1 MLKLPDR
8 KKSKKR
14 NQWLLAVFLT
24 AGLLAGCG
32 TGPAVSSTD
41 AQKTEDTK
49 SEKDGGSKES
59 TPEEQTGSGQE
70 NNAGETGESGQED
83 TDASQESGTEEKTE
97 VRREKY
103 DDCDGSGHG
112 YVEIYY
118 SDGSMETEEY

>member
-1 MLKLPDR
+1 M
-8 KKSKKR
+8 KKR
-14 NQWLLAVFLT
+14 NTWLPAVLIT

-32 TGPAVSSTD
+32 TGVSGSGTD

-49 SEKDGGSKES
+49 VEENDDSKGA
-59 TPEEQTGSGQE
+59 TAEER
-70 NNAGETGESGQED
+70 
-83 TDASQESGTEEKTE
+83 TE